1 MIAELRD
8 ELTFLVGTIPNA
20 VVHPHVPEQIDP
32 PTYVLQPA
40 DPFVFE
46 APAGPDGSTFAE
58 PFVVGFEIILLVEL
72 SETQDNAAAG
82 EQLDKML
89 DQLLEALRGPENA
102 GGWWLDSMG
111 QPGALLTT
119 DWITHGQRVT
129 VQRRVAL

>member
-1 MIAELRD
+1 MRQTIAQLRD

-20 VVHPHVPEQIDP
+20 VVHRTVPEEIDP
-32 PTYVLQPA
+32 PAYVLQPA

-46 APAGPDGSTFAE
+46 DTERTFAE
-58 PFVVGFEIILLVEL
+58 PFVVGFDVLLLVEL
-72 SETQDNAAAG
+72 GEQQDNAGASD
-82 EQLDKML
+82 QLDAML
-89 DQLLEALRGPENA
+89 DGLLDALRSDDNA

-129 VQRRVAL
+129 VQRRVTL